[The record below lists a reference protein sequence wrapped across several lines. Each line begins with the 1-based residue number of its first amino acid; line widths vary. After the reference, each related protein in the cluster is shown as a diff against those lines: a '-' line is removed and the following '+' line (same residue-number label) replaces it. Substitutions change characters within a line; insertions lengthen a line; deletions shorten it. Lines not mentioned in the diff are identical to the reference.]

1 MFMEMQNTGPDS
13 RTNHTNDTLE
23 RIWAWYDIPANRR
36 ISFGPGKSIMLFFTL
51 SGKIALTHSQGNT
64 YLIDKECF
72 FLKPMDVGF
81 DIDAISHETRLI
93 VCSFHIYSHRY
104 IKDFLKRIISWK
116 KSGTDEGNE
125 NFHYLETEKHTSE
138 FLANLISLLS
148 EKQFNSNYYL
158 LKLEELFIYLETYYD
173 KDKLGAV
180 FSSLLGTDI
189 DFINDVLSNYRHL
202 KSVDELANRLK
213 LSRITFNRRFMA
225 SFGTTASKWLRNMRN
240 NELLKMIVSSDLSF
254 TEIAFKIG
262 FSSSAYLTEYCRKNW
277 GKTPTQ
283 LRIDGK

>member
-1 MFMEMQNTGPDS
+1 MFMEMQNTGPNS

-23 RIWAWYDIPANRR
+23 RIWAWYNIPANKR
-36 ISFGPGKSIMLFFTL
+36 ISFGPGKNIMLFFTL
-51 SGKIALTHSQGNT
+51 SGKIALTHSHGNT
-64 YLIDKECF
+64 YIIEKDYF
-72 FLKPMDVGF
+72 FLKPMDAGF

-225 SFGTTASKWLRNMRN
+225 SFGTTASKWLRNMRS

>member
-1 MFMEMQNTGPDS
+1 MEMQNTGPNS

-23 RIWAWYDIPANRR
+23 RIWAWYNIPANKR
-36 ISFGPGKSIMLFFTL
+36 ISFGPGKNIMLFFTL
-51 SGKIALTHSQGNT
+51 SGKIALTHSHGNT
-64 YLIDKECF
+64 YIIEKDYF
-72 FLKPMDVGF
+72 FLKPMDAGF
-81 DIDAISHETRLI
+81 DIDCISQEEVRLI

-202 KSVDELANRLK
+202 KSVD
-213 LSRITFNRRFMA
+213 
-225 SFGTTASKWLRNMRN
+225 G
-240 NELLKMIVSSDLSF
+240 
-254 TEIAFKIG
+254 
-262 FSSSAYLTEYCRKNW
+262 
-277 GKTPTQ
+277 P
-283 LRIDGK
+283 